1 MLHSE
6 LIVVLAQ
13 MGRGKTSVLCHS
25 ASVTRAA
32 YPTQHCMARTL
43 HLSKQNTFSLFTLS
57 ENLFG
62 TLAFF
67 KSCALCFSFPFL
79 PQVALFK
86 L

>member
-13 MGRGKTSVLCHS
+13 MGRVKTSVLCHS

-32 YPTQHCMARTL
+32 YPYPAFLSARTL

-57 ENLFG
+57 ENLE
-62 TLAFF
+62 LAFSSNPVPCVF
-67 KSCALCFSFPFL
+67 HISL
-79 PQVALFK
+79 PAPSSPL
-86 L
+86 